1 MLFLSCGILL
11 LAMIVACT
19 FVSLCSS
26 SGTASCTSCLVSL
39 AAFQLLSKWNVTMSM
54 CGLQESILLRI
65 GLAVGVA
72 VAAAYTPLLK
82 PLTGVKNM
90 VVAGMQMTVHLAGA
104 FAVGMVR
111 TAASALNPDVLPGRL
126 RLLWKCH
133 LDHLCRKKWQMSL

>member
-1 MLFLSCGILL
+1 
-11 LAMIVACT
+11 
-19 FVSLCSS
+19 
-26 SGTASCTSCLVSL
+26 
-39 AAFQLLSKWNVTMSM
+39 MSM
-54 CGLQESILLRI
+54 CGLQELLRI

-126 RLLWKCH
+126 RFLWKCH
-133 LDHLCRKKWQMSL
+133 SDHLCRKRQMSLR